1 MSGAMAIEIKPAGL
15 AVETKEK
22 RFKAFFSG
30 RKISAKER
38 MFLTERLA
46 LLLETGGTLQPSLQS
61 LQKQTSNPALA
72 KIIAA
77 LADDVMSGR
86 QLSVALAKYPELFS
100 KTYVMLIQAGEQG
113 GFMAKVL
120 QELQKMEQKREK
132 LRQIIVSSLSYPVF
146 LIIAS
151 LSVMVFVLVFVFP
164 KFGVLFESIRDQLPI
179 TTIMLMTA
187 SDALRHYWYL
197 FLFALA
203 GAIYLAFQWLRSSTG
218 KTMVDKLKLSI
229 PGVKDIFVEIYLV
242 QSFRI
247 LSLSL
252 DNGVSLV
259 DAITSCHEVTG
270 NRTFRAFM
278 EKVHKSVREG
288 QGFAAGFLDT
298 EFIPDM
304 VGQMIITGEQSGN
317 LATVMDRVAD
327 FYERELENKVTF
339 ISKII
344 EPLMLLLMGVVVGLM
359 VSSLI
364 LPIFKLSRAVH

>member
-1 MSGAMAIEIKPAGL
+1 
-15 AVETKEK
+15 
-22 RFKAFFSG
+22 
-30 RKISAKER
+30 

-164 KFGVLFESIRDQLPI
+164 KFAVLFESIRDQLPI

-187 SDALRHYWYL
+187 SERLAALLVPFSFCPCGSYL
-197 FLFALA
+197 FSFSMA
-203 GAIYLAFQWLRSSTG
+203 AF
-218 KTMVDKLKLSI
+218 V
-229 PGVKDIFVEIYLV
+229 
-242 QSFRI
+242 
-247 LSLSL
+247 
-252 DNGVSLV
+252 
-259 DAITSCHEVTG
+259 
-270 NRTFRAFM
+270 NR
-278 EKVHKSVREG
+278 
-288 QGFAAGFLDT
+288 
-298 EFIPDM
+298 
-304 VGQMIITGEQSGN
+304 
-317 LATVMDRVAD
+317 
-327 FYERELENKVTF
+327 
-339 ISKII
+339 
-344 EPLMLLLMGVVVGLM
+344 
-359 VSSLI
+359 
-364 LPIFKLSRAVH
+364 

>member
-1 MSGAMAIEIKPAGL
+1 MAIETKPADL
-15 AVETKEK
+15 AVEKK
-22 RFKAFFSG
+22 GINFNSLFSS

-46 LLLETGGTLQPSLQS
+46 LLLETGGALQPSLQS

-72 KIIAA
+72 KIIGA

-100 KTYVMLIQAGEQG
+100 KTYVKLIAAGEQG
-113 GFMAKVL
+113 GFMAKTL

-132 LRQIIVSSLSYPVF
+132 LHQIIVSSLSYPVF

-151 LSVMVFVLVFVFP
+151 VAVMVFVLVFVFP
-164 KFGVLFESIRDQLPI
+164 KFAILFESIRDQLPI
-179 TTIMLMTA
+179 TTIVLMSA
-187 SDALRHYWYL
+187 SEALRHYWYL

-203 GAIYLAFQWLRSSTG
+203 GGIYLTFQWLRSSAG
-218 KTMVDKLKLSI
+218 KTIVDKFKLSM
-229 PGVKDIFVEIYLV
+229 PGVKNIFVEIYLV
-242 QSFRI
+242 QSLRI

-252 DNGVSLV
+252 NNGVSLV
-259 DAITSCHEVTG
+259 DAITSCQEVTG
-270 NRTFRAFM
+270 NSTFRAFM
-278 EKVHKSVREG
+278 EKVHKSVSEG
-288 QGFAAGFLDT
+288 HSFAAGFLDT

-304 VGQMIITGEQSGN
+304 VSQMIITGEQSGN